1 MRNIIYSCFSKSD
14 PTYIEALEMFEMESD
29 NYVKNFKVSGVL
41 HEKER
46 EYFDFIIKSF
56 QGSGTTPSQ
65 KLMCDMFPELKTQFM
80 DTTGITEISS
90 SDLRV
95 YIFNLVDARV
105 NEYVSK
111 RIAELNIKVRES
123 GITSEIAS
131 EFDKLQ
137 KLSNRNKAKD
147 IDISIDGK
155 ENYTNL
161 KLRPLGMVTGIKA
174 IDDKIGGMNE
184 GTMSVIA
191 GFTSQFKTTFAVN
204 IAYLNSYF
212 YGYNVAYITLETP
225 KQDMYWNLLSL
236 HSYDTKFSKY
246 SFIGHDRMRQCKLT
260 PEEESYLFDVV
271 EMDLKESKMEVNG
284 EQHNRGK
291 IVFLDE
297 SDFDSF
303 SFGEIQAVLEKV
315 DEKLGGNLD
324 AVIVDYIQLC
334 KFSGKGVI
342 SDETTQINAYA
353 SFFRRISQNFK
364 KITNE
369 NGEEKTKQLI
379 VVLLSQIR
387 RESWRK
393 AATHNGVYDITCMSD
408 SSELEKSAMRI
419 FTTYTTEEMKQR
431 KVAQVQ
437 ILKNRTGQT
446 LIAEPATV
454 FADGEFYAFM
464 DEDGMDTNTFAVSG
478 DATSSLEAAFS
489 GIGSLDALL
498 GV

>member
-1 MRNIIYSCFSKSD
+1 MRNIIYSCFSKTD
-14 PTYIEALEMFEMESD
+14 PIYAESLEMFETESD
-29 NYVKNFKVSGVL
+29 NYLKNFKVKGVL

-56 QGSGTTPSQ
+56 QGSGSTPSQ
-65 KLMCDMFPELKTQFM
+65 KLFCDMFPEAKTQFV
-80 DTTGITEISS
+80 DTSQIIEIKPG
-90 SDLRV
+90 DMRV

-111 RIAELNIKVRES
+111 RIAELNIKVREG
-123 GITSEIAS
+123 GITSEISS
-131 EFDKLQ
+131 EFERLQ
-137 KLSNRNKAKD
+137 NLSNRNKAKN
-147 IDISIDGK
+147 INISISGRD
-155 ENYTNL
+155 NYNNL

-174 IDDKIGGMNE
+174 IDDRIGGMNE

-191 GFTSQFKTTFAVN
+191 GFTSQYKTTFAIN

-246 SFIGHDRMRQCKLT
+246 SFIGHDRIRQCKLT
-260 PEEESYLFDVV
+260 TEEEEYLFDVV
-271 EMDLKESKMEVNG
+271 EKDLQESKMEIEG
-284 EQHNRGK
+284 TLHDRGK

-303 SFGEIQAVLEKV
+303 SFGEIQAVLDKV
-315 DEKLGGNLD
+315 DEKLGGKLD

-353 SFFRRISQNFK
+353 SFFRRLSQNFK
-364 KITNE
+364 KVVDDN
-369 NGEEKTKQLI
+369 NEEKTRQLI
-379 VVLLSQIR
+379 VILLSQIR

-393 AATHNGVYDITCMSD
+393 AATHEGVYDITCMSD

-419 FTTYTTEEMKQR
+419 FTTFTSEEMKQR

-464 DEDGMDTNTFAVSG
+464 DEDGMNTNTFAVSG

-489 GIGSLDALL
+489 DIGSLDSLL
-498 GV
+498 GL